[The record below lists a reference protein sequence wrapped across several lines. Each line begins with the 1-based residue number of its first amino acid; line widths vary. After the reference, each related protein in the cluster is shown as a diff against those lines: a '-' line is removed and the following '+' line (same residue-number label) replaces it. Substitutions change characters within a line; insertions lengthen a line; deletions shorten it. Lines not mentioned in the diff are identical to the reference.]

1 MPPTA
6 EAEDINRMDAWSD
19 APGVWFP
26 HLSRILLLDSSS
38 QDTEVSHLLMHTYA
52 CNVLQEWQ
60 SSIIVIVEVDKIAR
74 CISSKVGRH

>member
-1 MPPTA
+1 MPPAA

-26 HLSRILLLDSSS
+26 YLSRIPLLDSSS

-52 CNVLQEWQ
+52 CNVLQEQ
-60 SSIIVIVEVDKIAR
+60 ESSIIVIVEMDKVAR